1 MSKVFLKIIFIG
13 KTIFIT
19 QGCYNKEKN
28 KSKKTISS
36 KPVPPIDP
44 KHVPPVDLKHV
55 PLVDPIYLEL
65 KNIKENPL
73 ISPEKEQTLDNLIGY
88 EGYKFDNNLSTFY
101 DTALELLFGMKY
113 EEFKKHRDNYKIFCK
128 KVDDYTELFYIFI
141 KSSFYN
147 EINVEYK
154 ENKFTKFN
162 DNIYYTSF
170 MVVATSFKNYNGYK
184 LDKKLIKFN

>member
-1 MSKVFLKIIFIG
+1 MVKLFLKIIFIG
-13 KTIFIT
+13 QAIFIV
-19 QGCYNKEKN
+19 QCECCCNKKN

-36 KPVPPIDP
+36 KPVPPVDP
-44 KHVPPVDLKHV
+44 KHVPPVDPKHV
-55 PLVDPIYLEL
+55 PLVDPIYMEL

-73 ISPEKEQTLDNLIGY
+73 ISPKKEQTLDNLIGY

-147 EINVEYK
+147 GINVEYK

-162 DNIYYTSF
+162 DTYIIQASWWLQLHLKIIMGIN
-170 MVVATSFKNYNGYK
+170 
-184 LDKKLIKFN
+184 